1 MMKCIMKRHLVALSI
16 LFILLGGLN
25 SATRAAEDN
34 IAGTEEQLS
43 EGEEIREV
51 DKFQYEIEGRPDPFL
66 PFLSQESARKDE
78 LDETPGE
85 EGLEKA
91 LTGMQLF
98 EPGQL
103 KLVGLLK
110 LGSKNVAMVEDIAG
124 KGYRLDENMLI
135 GRYGTINRITNEQ
148 VEITEKYNTKTGRLI
163 TKQIIMRLKKEGDN
177 Q

>member
-1 MMKCIMKRHLVALSI
+1 M
-16 LFILLGGLN
+16 LFILLG
-25 SATRAAEDN
+25 SPDSVIRAAEND

-43 EGEEIREV
+43 EGEKIREV

-66 PFLSQESARKDE
+66 PFLSQESGRKDVP
-78 LDETPGE
+78 DDTPGE
-85 EGLEKA
+85 EGREKP

-103 KLVGLLK
+103 KLVALLK

-148 VEITEKYNTKTGRLI
+148 VEITEQYKTQTGRLI
-163 TKQIIMRLKKEGDN
+163 TKEIIMRLKKEEDN
-177 Q
+177 